1 MRFLA
6 VDARPTLVRAAHR
19 CLPEPV
25 ARAFVGR
32 LMADPSF
39 LAKLALEQTITLA
52 AGTAYE
58 AAVRGPRL
66 AEEADCAAVSVGG
79 QLVANAATVWL
90 LAPSRTFGGAA
101 GAGGVDWRAAIGSLP
116 NHVFDASG
124 PLRKYTL
131 ASRAAGALAKSSQ
144 LAALGLC
151 VGGVSAAAQQALSA
165 HKRRQN
171 PGYGAGAPPSPLVAH
186 QALGSAAWL
195 GLSCGLRYNLIAGA
209 ERWAAERL
217 SSLSAA
223 ALFTVGARLL
233 NNAVGEAGRLK
244 LMGLPSG
251 EGASRV
257 GAAISGWPT
266 STGSADARQ
275 GRGAAQPQAAQD
287 KLRAHG
293 APLSAAELALLR
305 RRRAQRAA
313 QTQTPPSPAPGSGF
327 SVQAKAVA
335 KPQARRAA

>member
-1 MRFLA
+1 M
-6 VDARPTLVRAAHR
+6 RAAHR

-66 AEEADCAAVSVGG
+66 AEEADSAAVSVGG

-101 GAGGVDWRAAIGSLP
+101 GAGGVDWRAAMGALP

-151 VGGVSAAAQQALSA
+151 VGGISAAAQQALSA
-165 HKRRQN
+165 HKRRQD
-171 PGYGAGAPPSPLVAH
+171 PGYGTGAPPSPPVAH

-251 EGASRV
+251 DGGSAARV
-257 GAAISGWPT
+257 GAAISGWPS
-266 STGSADARQ
+266 STGSASADAAQ
-275 GRGAAQPQAAQD
+275 GRGAAQQQAAQG
-287 KLRAHG
+287 RAHG
-293 APLSAAELALLR
+293 APSAEELALLR

-313 QTQTPPSPAPGSGF
+313 QARAPPSPAAGSGF

-335 KPQARRAA
+335 AKPQVRRAGA